1 MKIVCKM
8 KSLFLLIAF
17 LLMSCAG
24 TQHKIVTSELKDL
37 DDFLEAKKQLANNF
51 SVFAKD
57 SNRNVVNYIPEYLEQ
72 ANEIQAKLSTF
83 DSNMIF
89 NSVEETELLMLSMVS
104 NARYYESSNNEESLD
119 SATQFS
125 PTDSIV
131 NTFLQAIDNHSNNV
145 EKQKAKKILHGGNT
159 RTEKTIVESINFEAA
174 KKNIGSRAFSDE
186 ERDIMLLYSQYL
198 LIKYN
203 SSFSRYLCKRK
214 ELGSFDLH
222 GDEWFDANKKI
233 FLQNH
238 PNTKYLLF
246 LNSIQTAIEDRKD
259 AKKKEIIENIGGA
272 LISLAGLIAISML
285 FVTTFA
291 ASPGLGD

>member
-89 NSVEETELLMLSMVS
+89 NSVEETELLTLSMVS
-104 NARYYESSNNEESLD
+104 TTE
-119 SATQFS
+119 FS

-145 EKQKAKKILHGGNT
+145 DKQKAKKILNGENT
-159 RTEKTIVESINFEAA
+159 RTEKTIAESINFEAA

-222 GDEWFDANKKI
+222 GDEWFDANKQV
-233 FLQNH
+233 FLQKH

-246 LNSIQTAIEDRKD
+246 LNSIQAAIEDRKD